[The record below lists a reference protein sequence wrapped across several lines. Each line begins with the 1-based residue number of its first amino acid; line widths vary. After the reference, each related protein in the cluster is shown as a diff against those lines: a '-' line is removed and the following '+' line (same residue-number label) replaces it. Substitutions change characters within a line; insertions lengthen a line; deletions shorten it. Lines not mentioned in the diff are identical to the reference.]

1 MPGEVFSSLASATPG
16 NERERV
22 FEEMTV
28 TRAFVSIQGRN
39 TIMMDIDKLT
49 MITRTAL
56 YTIIKCASPLLLV
69 SLVVGLAISIFQTV
83 TSIQEQTLT
92 FVPKVLGIF
101 TAIMILGHWIL
112 NEIVTYTVELWNGFS
127 LYIR

>member
-1 MPGEVFSSLASATPG
+1 MSEDVLVTLL
-16 NERERV
+16 RE
-22 FEEMTV
+22 T
-28 TRAFVSIQGRN
+28 
-39 TIMMDIDKLT
+39 
-49 MITRTAL
+49 L
-56 YTIIKCASPLLLV
+56 YLIIKVSAPMLIV
-69 SLVVGLAISIFQTV
+69 SLVVGLIISVLQTV